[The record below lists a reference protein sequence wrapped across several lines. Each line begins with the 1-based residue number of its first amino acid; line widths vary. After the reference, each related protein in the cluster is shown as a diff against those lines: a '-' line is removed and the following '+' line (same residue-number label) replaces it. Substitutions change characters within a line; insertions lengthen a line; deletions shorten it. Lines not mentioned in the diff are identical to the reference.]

1 MTRRHIHYEVAFE
14 DYLRSQGIPYI
25 AVDEQRKAIFAGSRV
40 KSFDF
45 LVYRGD
51 GDTWLVDVKGRK
63 FPYDTADGQKR
74 YWENWVTREDLT
86 GLTHWEKA
94 FGAGF
99 RGMFVFAYLL
109 AAGGERLPSI
119 HVHPFGGECYA
130 FMCISLADY
139 RASCRT
145 RSASWDTVS
154 MPAARFR
161 ASAVPIQVA

>member
-1 MTRRHIHYEVAFE
+1 
-14 DYLRSQGIPYI
+14 
-25 AVDEQRKAIFAGSRV
+25 
-40 KSFDF
+40 
-45 LVYRGD
+45 
-51 GDTWLVDVKGRK
+51 
-63 FPYDTADGQKR
+63 
-74 YWENWVTREDLT
+74 VTREDLT